1 MNMTNT
7 NGKFA
12 GSGLQVDKLLRQ
24 SSRLVLLGMAFWVL
38 CPGCGRK
45 AATALGRIR
54 EVTVASDWWSQVE
67 PAVRQILQ
75 DTVFTP
81 QPEPRFLLRVFS
93 ARQFENYR
101 LLRTVFLIGTG
112 EDTVI
117 RVVLGA
123 KLDSLPET
131 GYGLFRIPNAWA
143 DNQQLVIFAARHES
157 LLVRGLE
164 AYALRIRSTFW
175 DIALRNVERA
185 VYFRGRDQKKVDA
198 LTERYGFTLDVPR
211 EWYLKEDYADSG
223 FIYLFAHYPDRS
235 VFVFWHDSVRAL
247 LPELLVSLRETLAAR
262 YYDGDRVERNYVRAE
277 TIAFLGQPA
286 VRLQGVWQND
296 KGAMGG
302 PFVSYCFNHEGRFF
316 LVDGQVFLPGKP
328 KLDQLLQVEVIV
340 RSFTPQ

>member
-1 MNMTNT
+1 MKRKNFVG
-7 NGKFA
+7 NG
-12 GSGLQVDKLLRQ
+12 LRTGKVLRLR
-24 SSRLVLLGMAFWVL
+24 SCLVLLGVVYCIFCL
-38 CPGCGRK
+38 GCGRK

-54 EVTVASDWWSQVE
+54 EVTVASDWWPQVE
-67 PAVRQILQ
+67 PTVRQILQ

-93 ARQFENYR
+93 AKQFENYR
-101 LLRTVFLIGTG
+101 LLRTVFLIGTSV
-112 EDTVI
+112 DTVLK
-117 RVVLGA
+117 VVLGA

-143 DNQQLVIFAARHES
+143 DNQQLVVFVAKHES

-164 AYALRIRSTFW
+164 AYSLRIRNTFW

-185 VYFRGRDQKKVDA
+185 VYFRGRDQKKTDA
-198 LTERYGFTLDVPR
+198 LTERYGFTLDIPR
-211 EWYLKEDYADSG
+211 EWYLKEDHADSG
-223 FIYLFAHYPDRS
+223 FIYLFAHYPDRG
-235 VFVFWHDSVRAL
+235 VFVFWRDSVREL
-247 LPELLVSLRETLAAR
+247 VPELLVGLRETLVTR
-262 YYDGDRVERNYVRAE
+262 YYDGDRIEPNYIKAE

-328 KLDQLLQVEVIV
+328 KLDQLLQVEVII